1 MTSLKLLAIGT
12 ALFGLGITGQQMA
25 LNWML
30 FHSSTSSLSTSD
42 QWSKRVKEI
51 GVELKE
57 HRETLK
63 AEEAEEAL
71 KEIETAFKEKNIR
84 TQAKESKGAAGALKG
99 QRWRQRIA
107 PFGMVLKVAGSFFW
121 LLSILKLFGPT
132 IPRLQDQVCATGAA
146 GMLVW
151 MVMFDQSAYSVV
163 SSAMDRTGVENPF
176 KRGGARDALD
186 ALSR

>member
-42 QWSKRVKEI
+42 HWAKKVKEV
-51 GVELKE
+51 GVELKV
-57 HRETLK
+57 HRETIDS
-63 AEEAEEAL
+63 EEAEEAL
-71 KEIETAFKEKNIR
+71 AEIAKTFEQKKIR
-84 TQAKESKGAAGALKG
+84 TDAKEAKGVAGALKS

-107 PFGMVLKVAGSFFW
+107 PFGMILKVAGSIFW
-121 LLSILKLFGPT
+121 LLAVLKLFGPT
-132 IPRLQDQVCATGAA
+132 VPRLQDQVCATGAA

-163 SSAMDRTGVENPF
+163 NSTMDRSGVENPF
-176 KRGGARDALD
+176 IRTNPLKTIERMTR
-186 ALSR
+186 